1 MVAIAWAGLI
11 LGACAQTSM
20 ANLEPVYDVAT
31 VEVAP
36 EYPGGREAMYAFIS
50 ANQHYQDST
59 AFHEVQG
66 KVYVRFVVEKDGSI
80 SEKSVVKDVDPF
92 LDEEAI
98 RLVNI
103 MPRWTPGLIAGQ
115 PVRTRL
121 ILPFSFRLF

>member
-1 MVAIAWAGLI
+1 
-11 LGACAQTSM
+11 
-20 ANLEPVYDVAT
+20 
-31 VEVAP
+31 
-36 EYPGGREAMYAFIS
+36 MYAFIS

-59 AFHEVQG
+59 TIHEVQG

-92 LDEEAI
+92 LDEEAL
-98 RLVNI
+98 RLVDI

>member
-1 MVAIAWAGLI
+1 M
-11 LGACAQTSM
+11 
-20 ANLEPVYDVAT
+20 
-31 VEVAP
+31 
-36 EYPGGREAMYAFIS
+36 RFK
-50 ANQHYQDST
+50 
-59 AFHEVQG
+59 G

>member
-1 MVAIAWAGLI
+1 MVIAASAGLI
-11 LGACAQTSM
+11 LGACAQTSV
-20 ANLEPVYDVAT
+20 ANPEPVYDLAT

-36 EYPGGREAMYAFIS
+36 KFPGGREAMYAFIS

-59 AFHEVQG
+59 TIHEVQG

-92 LDEEAI
+92 LDEEAL
-98 RLVNI
+98 RLVDI